1 MKFWKIW
8 DKTGIYILA
17 VIVFLS
23 FWIIIGP
30 NYVTIFNLS
39 NVLLQVSVRA
49 IGGTSMVLAITSG
62 GFDLSVG
69 ATLTLTT
76 VVVSMALKFWNMSI
90 PEAILIA
97 FLIGA
102 ACGVMNGLIITKLKI
117 QTFVATLAT
126 MLIIRGIAFL
136 LYGGKKVTI
145 NDFMNLKLLTSTK
158 LFGFSAASW
167 AMLLIVFSGWFIYKY
182 TRFGVLVRGIGSNE
196 TAVRISGANVD
207 RTIILVFV
215 FTALTSVISGVIQVS
230 QTLVGNAN
238 SGETYAMECITA
250 TILGGTSL
258 SGGKGNVIGM
268 LFAALILGFISN
280 GLNMLNVEYYYQY
293 LATGVILIFALFMS
307 GLKEMMQER
316 SS

>member
-8 DKTGIYILA
+8 DKAGIYILA
-17 VIVFLS
+17 VIIFLS

-39 NVLLQVSVRA
+39 NVLLQVSVKA

-62 GFDLSVG
+62 GFDLSAG

-90 PEAILIA
+90 PQAILIA
-97 FLIGA
+97 LVIGG

-136 LYGGKKVTI
+136 LYGGRKITI
-145 NDFMNLKLLTSTK
+145 NDFMDLKLLTSTK
-158 LFGFSAASW
+158 LLGFSVASW
-167 AMLLIVFSGWFIYKY
+167 AMLLIVFLGWFLYKY
-182 TRFGVLVRGIGSNE
+182 MRFGVFVRAIGSNE
-196 TAVRISGANVD
+196 AAVRISGANVD

-238 SGETYAMECITA
+238 SGESYAMECITA

-293 LATGVILIFALFMS
+293 LATGIILIFALFMS
-307 GLKEMMQER
+307 GLKEIMQER
-316 SS
+316 NS